1 MAVPKAQESIQQAR
15 AYARMIMQTLITLAS
30 GALGFVAAL
39 AWNDA
44 IKETITRIVGS
55 DESLTG
61 RYLYAI
67 IATVIS
73 IVVVLALTRIA
84 AKIGGEA
91 VITREV
97 D

>member
-1 MAVPKAQESIQQAR
+1 MAVPNARDSLQQAQ
-15 AYARMIMQTLITLAS
+15 AYARMIMQTLITLAT

-44 IKETITRIVGS
+44 IKETITHFPGN

-61 RYLYAI
+61 RYIYALA
-67 IATVIS
+67 ATVIS

-84 AKIGGEA
+84 ACVGGEA
-91 VITREV
+91 VISREV